1 MGIGYVSKPKNKN
14 KINIL
19 GVNFDN
25 TTMLE
30 MVENIK
36 QFISSN
42 TDDNLFIVT
51 ANPEIVDYATE
62 HEQYRI

>member
-1 MGIGYVSKPKNKN
+1 MYQNQRIKD

-19 GVNFDN
+19 GVSFDN

-36 QFISSN
+36 QFISAIQMIIY
-42 TDDNLFIVT
+42 L
-51 ANPEIVDYATE
+51 
-62 HEQYRI
+62 